1 MLEEVGPGSR
11 IFLKAEPSNQYDKNA
26 YKVLVWKYDK
36 FNHVGYV
43 QRHSAAKIASVMQGP
58 SNPEVFEVYNNRD
71 IYVVGRLR
79 NATGKPDMFEV
90 EINGAI
96 YDPKSLIDRD
106 EKVKNDTGIFG
117 GKKKPVMVEKE
128 YQVVDPVTFQT
139 KTIKK
144 MVEEN
149 LVSKKYLRDQ
159 YGYVDYDIDQEMFG
173 GMDEADCF

>member
-58 SNPEVFEVYNNRD
+58 GNPEVYNNRD

-96 YDPKSLIDRD
+96 YDPKTLINRD

-117 GKKKPVMVEKE
+117 GKKKPVNEVTNSNGYFCKLTEAEKNGIAANKWLNRRLN
-128 YQVVDPVTFQT
+128 QV
-139 KTIKK
+139 I
-144 MVEEN
+144 
-149 LVSKKYLRDQ
+149 
-159 YGYVDYDIDQEMFG
+159 DYDIDQEMFG
-173 GMDEADCF
+173 GIDEADCF

>member
-11 IFLKAEPSNQYDKNA
+11 IFLKAEPTNQYDKNA
-26 YKVLVWKYDK
+26 YKVLVWKFDK

-43 QRHSAAKIASVMQGP
+43 QRHLAAKIASVMQGP
-58 SNPEVFEVYNNRD
+58 GNPEVYNNRD

-96 YDPKSLIDRD
+96 YDPKTLINRD

-149 LVSKKYLRDQ
+149 VVSKKYVRDQ
-159 YGYVDYDIDQEMFG
+159 YGYIDYDLDQEMFG
-173 GMDEADCF
+173 YIDEADCF

>member
-11 IFLKAEPSNQYDKNA
+11 IFLKAEPTNQYDKNA

-43 QRHSAAKIASVMQGP
+43 QRHSAAKIASAMQGP
-58 SNPEVFEVYNNRD
+58 GNPEVYNNRD

-79 NATGKPDMFEV
+79 NATGKPDMYEV

-96 YDPKSLIDRD
+96 YDPKSLITRD

-117 GKKKPVMVEKE
+117 GKKKPLDSAADCEK
-128 YQVVDPVTFQT
+128 QLKAVWDKSSSRQQ
-139 KTIKK
+139 I
-144 MVEEN
+144 
-149 LVSKKYLRDQ
+149 RDQ
-159 YGYVDYDIDQEMFG
+159 YGYVDYDLDQEMFG
-173 GMDEADCF
+173 GIDEADCF

>member
-58 SNPEVFEVYNNRD
+58 GNPEVYNNRD

-96 YDPKSLIDRD
+96 YDPKTLINRD

-117 GKKKPVMVEKE
+117 GKKRPLDSANECKKQLNDVWNGT
-128 YQVVDPVTFQT
+128 YT
-139 KTIKK
+139 KRQI
-144 MVEEN
+144 
-149 LVSKKYLRDQ
+149 RDQ

-173 GMDEADCF
+173 VIDEVDCL